1 VSPATPGR
9 PSPPH
14 PEPAVPPGPSSAA
27 GAAAE
32 AEPRPSGA
40 RALLVALAL
49 LVAAL
54 WLGFLFDR
62 VAPAALATFAGLA
75 TLAASA
81 AVLSWR
87 REVGRWEARRAR
99 AREERAA
106 LQARIDILSRHANDM
121 MVLTD
126 EQQRLVDVND
136 RTCEALGYGREELI
150 GQPVRMLRDPATL
163 ADFEA
168 RTAEEIEKGGVI
180 FETRY
185 RRKDGATFPVEAS
198 VRTSV
203 VGGRRFFQ
211 AVIRDITERRRLELQ
226 LQLADRMASV
236 GSLASGVAHEINNPL
251 AYLVA
256 NLDFAL
262 AELERPGHDQG
273 EVKRALAE
281 AHHGALRVREIV
293 KDLRTFSRGQ
303 DSARE
308 PVDVRRVLQSSLSL
322 AQSEIRAKARLA
334 MELGEVPPVL
344 ANEHRLGQALL
355 NLLVNAAQA
364 IPPGDPDRH
373 VVQASTARWPDGRV
387 AIEITDTGAGIP
399 AAALPRIFDPF
410 FTTRATGTGTG
421 LGLAIV
427 HGIVTDL
434 GGEVL
439 VRSEPGH
446 GSIFTVLLPAAAPRV
461 EPLLTPPPVAPP
473 AAPGPS
479 RVLLIDDEPLVG
491 RAVTRVL
498 SPPHQ
503 VTVAPTA
510 EDGLRLLEAGGWDAI
525 LCDLMLPGLSGMEL
539 HERLAAT
546 RPEDARRMVFL
557 SGGAFNDGAREFLE
571 RVPNQRIEKPFD
583 PPRLRQVV
591 AALVAAR
598 RLADPRA

>member
-1 VSPATPGR
+1 VSPSAPGPPTPT
-9 PSPPH
+9 P
-14 PEPAVPPGPSSAA
+14 PEPAVPPGPPPAPA
-27 GAAAE
+27 EAE

-49 LVAAL
+49 LSGAL

-62 VAPAALATFAGLA
+62 VAPAAIATFAGLA
-75 TLAASA
+75 ALATSA
-81 AVLSWR
+81 AILSWR
-87 REVGRWEARRAR
+87 RQLHRWEARRER

-106 LQARIDILSRHANDM
+106 LEARIDILSRHANDM

-126 EQQRLVDVND
+126 DRQRLVDVND
-136 RTCEALGYGREELI
+136 RACEALGYAREELI
-150 GQPVRMLRDPATL
+150 GQPARMLRDPATL

-236 GSLASGVAHEINNPL
+236 GSLAAGVAHEINNPL

-262 AELERPGHDQG
+262 AELGRPGHDGG
-273 EVKRALAE
+273 EVRRALAE
-281 AHHGALRVREIV
+281 AHHGAVRVREIV
-293 KDLRTFSRGQ
+293 KDLRSFSRGQ

-308 PVDVRRVLQSSLSL
+308 PLDVRRVLQSAVSL

-334 MELGEVPPVL
+334 MELGEVPAVL

-373 VVQASTARWPDGRV
+373 VVQASTALWPDGRV
-387 AIEITDTGAGIP
+387 AVEITDTGAGIP

-410 FTTRATGTGTG
+410 FTTRASGSGTG

-434 GGEVL
+434 GGEVQ

-446 GSIFTVLLPAAAPRV
+446 GSIFTVLLPPAPPPV
-461 EPLLTPPPVAPP
+461 EPLLTPPPSPVV
-473 AAPGPS
+473 AAPGPA
-479 RVLLIDDEPLVG
+479 RVLLVDDEPLVG
-491 RAVTRVL
+491 RAVKRIL

-510 EDGLRLLEAGGWDAI
+510 EEGLRLLEAGGWDAI
-525 LCDLMLPGLSGMEL
+525 LCDLMLPGLSGMAL
-539 HERLAAT
+539 HARLAET
-546 RPEDARRMVFL
+546 RPDDAGRMVFL
-557 SGGAFNDGAREFLE
+557 SGGASHDGAREFLE
-571 RVPNQRIEKPFD
+571 RVPNQRLEKPFD
-583 PPRLRQVV
+583 PARLRQVV
-591 AALVAAR
+591 AAVVAAR
-598 RLADPRA
+598 QRAGQ